1 MSWDAESGSASTYSE
16 SDDSI
21 THQVVDRPR
30 QGHIFLSRC
39 VLCVERAWWCLATD
53 VRTYLGAH
61 PFKCTRLIISD
72 YLLHTNMYA
81 RVLVLNSCKL
91 HST

>member
-1 MSWDAESGSASTYSE
+1 MSWDAESGPASTYSE

-39 VLCVERAWWCLATD
+39 VLYVEGLLGASQWC
-53 VRTYLGAH
+53 TYLGAH
-61 PFKCTRLIISD
+61 LFKCTLLIISD
-72 YLLHTNMYA
+72 YLLHTNMYVH
-81 RVLVLNSCKL
+81 VLVLNSCNV